1 LRPLP
6 TNVPADHT
14 PSDIPV
20 YEDQQARDEH
30 YRNAE
35 TEGQPYIAVER
46 YEEGYTVT
54 YDLLPAGAELSA
66 PMAKELNE
74 RVVRAVE
81 SVVGDD
87 GRATTEVSQSLSASL
102 GNVGVFETE
111 RAAREVA
118 VVIARVA
125 LDEDNW
131 VEAAEIGGPGGDALR
146 RN

>member
-1 LRPLP
+1 MG
-6 TNVPADHT
+6 
-14 PSDIPV
+14 
-20 YEDQQARDEH
+20 ARDEH

-35 TEGQPYIAVER
+35 SEGEPYLAIER

-54 YDLLPAGAELSA
+54 YDLLPAGAELSQ

-87 GRATTEVSQSLSASL
+87 QRATAEVSQSISASL

-111 RAAREVA
+111 RAAGEVA
-118 VVIARVA
+118 AVIARLA

-131 VEAAEIGGPGGDALR
+131 VDATETDIPDSDALR